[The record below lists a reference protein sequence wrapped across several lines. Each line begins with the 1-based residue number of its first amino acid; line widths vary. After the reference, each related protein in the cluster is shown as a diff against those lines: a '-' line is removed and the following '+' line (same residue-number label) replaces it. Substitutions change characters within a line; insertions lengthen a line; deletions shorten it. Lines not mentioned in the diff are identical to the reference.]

1 MNEIAEL
8 LQTATINDVAGKE
21 AANELIVKG
30 GPSVATA
37 VLETIQTTTVQG
49 YLPLYDVIP
58 QLNSSE
64 IILVLLDYLL
74 RPNLNL
80 SALQVIFR
88 TLGQSKNKTALQPI
102 IAYLED
108 KNNRNT
114 FRVLAA
120 EALGEL
126 RFNEAIVPLQNVT
139 QEGDEYDLFAL
150 PLAAIVALAKL
161 GNDEK
166 ASIAVSLANFE
177 PDQNDPDYDP
187 DYDDS
192 SIIRIN
198 AIAALQ
204 HVVAPHAFEALQ
216 HANQKGLSQTRQEV
230 IETMFYLGVKQVI
243 PELIGL
249 VEDDHYDVANNAL
262 VRINDLT
269 GQQFTQDVT
278 KQELFMWW
286 DKHQAEYA
294 ENTCYRLGKPVW
306 IPDIIALL
314 AQKFRQDEIIKEL
327 RIITGQDF
335 DPKPYI
341 QMQTQYALMQIAQK
355 WWERE
360 GHNFER
366 GALYKYGY
374 KQDITKI

>member
-1 MNEIAEL
+1 MKDIAEL
-8 LQTATINDVAGKE
+8 LQTATINDAAGKE
-21 AANELIVKG
+21 ASHKLIERG

-37 VLETIQTTTVQG
+37 VLETIQTTPVQG

-64 IILVLLDYLL
+64 IISVVLDYLL
-74 RPNLNL
+74 KPNLNL
-80 SALQVIFR
+80 SSLQVIFQ
-88 TLGQSKNKTALQPI
+88 TLGQSKNKIALQPI
-102 IAYLED
+102 ITYLEN

-126 RFNEAIVPLQNVT
+126 GFNEAITPLQNVT
-139 QEGDEYDLFAL
+139 QEGDQYDLFAL

-161 GNDEK
+161 GNHEK
-166 ASIAVSLANFE
+166 AHIAVSLANFE
-177 PDQNDPDYDP
+177 PDQDDPDYDP

-192 SIIRIN
+192 SIICIN
-198 AIAALQ
+198 AVAALQ
-204 HVVAPHAFEALQ
+204 YAVAPHAFEALQ
-216 HANQKGLSQTRQEV
+216 QANQRGLSQTHQEV
-230 IETMFYLGVKQVI
+230 IETMFYLGVKQAI

-249 VEDDHYDVANNAL
+249 VEDDHYDVSNNAL

-269 GQQFTQDVT
+269 GQQFKQGMT
-278 KQELFMWW
+278 KQDLFAWW
-286 DKHQAEYA
+286 DKHQTEYDY
-294 ENTCYRLGKPVW
+294 NICYRMGKPIW

-314 AQKFRQDEIIKEL
+314 DQKFRQAEIIKEL
-327 RIITGQDF
+327 KIITGQDF
-335 DPKPYI
+335 NPNPYI
-341 QMQTQYALMQIAQK
+341 QAQMQDAVLKTAQE
-355 WWERE
+355 WWEKE

-366 GALYKYGY
+366 GVLYKYGY